1 MEERSRLTNFGQIG
15 YTSLQFNTALW
26 RLFPSRTYNSDI
38 RVIKKARN
46 LQYGD
51 ATHCMLKLVELGNY
65 HSSNGDVFDMAS
77 DRGSR
82 LDTLYWSGSF
92 SSLFIEKYIDF
103 ILIDG
108 IHKTRI
114 YDLSLVVT
122 TVVDSLDVSI
132 PVSFYLILQKI
143 HHQLRLILIF

>member
-1 MEERSRLTNFGQIG
+1 MYCVGDIVNLSSIDSHVKFEADLSVEERSRLTNFGQIG

-65 HSSNGDVFDMAS
+65 HSSTGDVFDTAS
-77 DRGSR
+77 DRGGRSK
-82 LDTLYWSGSF
+82 
-92 SSLFIEKYIDF
+92 SL
-103 ILIDG
+103 
-108 IHKTRI
+108 H
-114 YDLSLVVT
+114 
-122 TVVDSLDVSI
+122 
-132 PVSFYLILQKI
+132 
-143 HHQLRLILIF
+143 